1 VELVFYRSVIGC
13 LFCLCIV
20 GTRYKILVTS
30 NLRVHFW
37 RSITGFFSLL
47 LFFYALPRLNLPT
60 VMAML
65 QTAPLFLAV
74 LTAVFLRERIS
85 LPLFVTL
92 LVSFIGMLVV
102 LRPGV
107 GTSELLAGGASIG
120 AGLMAGCAYFNVRRL
135 GVLNEGGVRTVFYFT
150 AFSTVLSVLLIVG
163 YGSFSPLT
171 GSGIFWLL
179 LIGVSATGGQLAVT
193 RGLQRGH
200 TPVASALLY
209 SSIIFAGMFDYL
221 IWDAVPDAFS
231 WLGIALISGSGIAA
245 LYLNIKRQQA

>member
-1 VELVFYRSVIGC
+1 MIETIG
-13 LFCLCIV
+13 
-20 GTRYKILVTS
+20 
-30 NLRVHFW
+30 
-37 RSITGFFSLL
+37 
-47 LFFYALPRLNLPT
+47 
-60 VMAML
+60 
-65 QTAPLFLAV
+65 
-74 LTAVFLRERIS
+74 
-85 LPLFVTL
+85 TL
-92 LVSFIGMLVV
+92 LANGTQQLATQCGEKTAFIEARV
-102 LRPGV
+102 LLRHIV
-107 GTSELLAGGASIG
+107 DDADDATLIRKENNEVTATVREA
-120 AGLMAGCAYFNVRRL
+120 FEHNVQRRL
-135 GVLNEGGVRTVFYFT
+135 TGEP
-150 AFSTVLSVLLIVG
+150 VLLIVG